1 MKKIYLLTSLFL
13 ISIIFA
19 CKDKKLNDDLKAE
32 SETQNNVV
40 FKIDERTEFFR
51 TIFNIAAQDVLPE
64 DIRPC
69 QTEYLNRV
77 NQHFLPYKNHP
88 LINWVY
94 EDENIGIDFST
105 VGLMFKNLQN
115 FEFDTT
121 YSKELKYYGLNEKTL
136 DSVKPFMID
145 FYKKSNFNE
154 FFKTNDNYYKQA
166 ISQIEEQVS
175 NEKLF
180 DKVME
185 FYQIQEKGLELIVFV
200 ELTNSANNKAMD
212 FYDNYNNK
220 KRAIILANYCELY
233 SKPSLS
239 NEVMELD
246 NSTRGVLYHEIS
258 HLVTNKLLDK
268 YIGKLS
274 QYNSICE
281 GCNNIQITDKVDHM
295 IVYPLQAIMME
306 RFDKNSRGSD
316 FYLTKCTD
324 VRKEIYQRLTEYR
337 PENKV
342 PFEKTYIDCINLIK
356 ESASE
361 K

>member
-1 MKKIYLLTSLFL
+1 MKKTYFLISLFL
-13 ISIIFA
+13 TIIVFA
-19 CKDKKLNDDLKAE
+19 CKDEKSNENLK
-32 SETQNNVV
+32 SQIETENNVV

-77 NQHFLPYKNHP
+77 NQHFLQYKSHP
-88 LINWVY
+88 LINWLY

-105 VGLMFKNLQN
+105 IGLMFKDLQT

-154 FFKTNDNYYKQA
+154 FFKSNLNYYNQA
-166 ISQIEEQVS
+166 ISKIEKQVS
-175 NEKLF
+175 DEKLF

-185 FYQIQEKGLELIVFV
+185 FYQIKEKGLELIVFV

-212 FYDNYNNK
+212 FYDNYNSK

-233 SKPSLS
+233 TEPNFS
-239 NEVMELD
+239 NDILQLD

-258 HLVTNKLLDK
+258 HLATDKLLDK

-281 GCNNIQITDKVDHM
+281 DCNDMNIKDKVDHM
-295 IVYPLQAIMME
+295 VVYPLQAIMME
-306 RFDKNSRGSD
+306 RFDNNSRGSD

-324 VRKEIYQRLTEYR
+324 VRKDIYQRLTEYK
-337 PENKV
+337 PEKKV
-342 PFEKTYIDCINLIK
+342 TFEKIYLDCINLIK
-356 ESASE
+356 ASASE
-361 K
+361 